1 MWVVVGIILL
11 FAGLNAIFG
20 SNNQNKPAG
29 QEDAQAAGE
38 QDAVDAIAASMTV
51 AVHCALIDG
60 NLDNREMARLRRWK
74 QDFIGQIK
82 PDFRPRL
89 DEAMEAEIQSSL
101 AGVSEQRLHQAGQ
114 ALQGVPAQFRA
125 MTMDLCFEIVAAD
138 QRVEA
143 TELACLRKVARLLGT
158 SDESFARLEE
168 KHLRPIQLATATSAG
183 GDATDQERLLGIE
196 ASWTKEQKLA
206 QLTKEFAKY
215 NARMQAVTD
224 EGQRAQCRR
233 MLEIIANLREEL
245 ITGRKPTPP
254 PPPGPAAT
262 PRTPTPKPAPSGS
275 RDEILVGVDPA
286 LSPRQKLS
294 CLATEEERWKGR
306 LANQLSA
313 TAKAKCEASLQAIRR
328 LRNVYE
334 SQL

>member
-1 MWVVVGIILL
+1 
-11 FAGLNAIFG
+11 
-20 SNNQNKPAG
+20 
-29 QEDAQAAGE
+29 
-38 QDAVDAIAASMTV
+38 
-51 AVHCALIDG
+51 
-60 NLDNREMARLRRWK
+60 
-74 QDFIGQIK
+74 
-82 PDFRPRL
+82 
-89 DEAMEAEIQSSL
+89 
-101 AGVSEQRLHQAGQ
+101 
-114 ALQGVPAQFRA
+114 
-125 MTMDLCFEIVAAD
+125 
-138 QRVEA
+138 
-143 TELACLRKVARLLGT
+143 
-158 SDESFARLEE
+158 
-168 KHLRPIQLATATSAG
+168 
-183 GDATDQERLLGIE
+183 
-196 ASWTKEQKLA
+196 
-206 QLTKEFAKY
+206 
-215 NARMQAVTD
+215 
-224 EGQRAQCRR
+224 

-294 CLATEEERWKGR
+294 FLTTEEARWKGR